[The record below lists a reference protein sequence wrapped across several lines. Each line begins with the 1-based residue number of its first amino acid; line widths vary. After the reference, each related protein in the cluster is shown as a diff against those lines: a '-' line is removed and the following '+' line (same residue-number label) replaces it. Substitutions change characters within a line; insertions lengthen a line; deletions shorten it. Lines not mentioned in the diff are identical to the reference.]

1 MSTTTNSS
9 KQGIVEAS
17 NMAENASNP
26 IPNTLAPSVSITG
39 KRKASIDISDSATKK
54 PTIEAEIEKHQT
66 QAVEIQEQE
75 DQYTCPCGAGCSEYD
90 NDEDICANG
99 CCRSCG
105 GDDFESSG
113 ATFARY
119 TNEEVTSY
127 MIEYVGDVMGDKDV
141 CTRINCCGYQT
152 HGRNNDCLGLL
163 CSYEYSKKEEADKE
177 QLRKH
182 CLGDGEVWA
191 APYRLF
197 WPTDDGGWEE
207 DSIVAQRLAYIKA
220 KAPEALQE
228 SLRKALECAQQ
239 GDSFG
244 CSIYFT
250 AAARHA
256 GYSWG
261 PNAPTIMARSKSGKD
276 LLGRIEKIH
285 SIMLKSFQEDSN
297 CTNM

>member
-1 MSTTTNSS
+1 MATILEHNKESNVGAQKCAESTRNANTNTLVPSASTNS
-9 KQGIVEAS
+9 
-17 NMAENASNP
+17 
-26 IPNTLAPSVSITG
+26 
-39 KRKASIDISDSATKK
+39 KRKATTRISDVATKK
-54 PTIEAEIEKHQT
+54 QQTEAAKIEKSQKQATESIEIEATLTCQQGLQLACRLGLPKLALLSNNTIT
-66 QAVEIQEQE
+66 MSSTTVPTTTQE

-113 ATFARY
+113 ATFAHY

-127 MIEYVGDVMGDKDV
+127 KIDYVGDGDKDV

-163 CSYEYSKKEEADKE
+163 CSYESSKKGEADKE

-197 WPTDDGGWEE
+197 WPTDDGKWEE
-207 DSIVAQRLAYIKA
+207 DSIVAQRLAKQ
-220 KAPEALQE
+220 KHPKRFK
-228 SLRKALECAQQ
+228 S
-239 GDSFG
+239 
-244 CSIYFT
+244 
-250 AAARHA
+250 RHV
-256 GYSWG
+256 
-261 PNAPTIMARSKSGKD
+261 
-276 LLGRIEKIH
+276 
-285 SIMLKSFQEDSN
+285 
-297 CTNM
+297 